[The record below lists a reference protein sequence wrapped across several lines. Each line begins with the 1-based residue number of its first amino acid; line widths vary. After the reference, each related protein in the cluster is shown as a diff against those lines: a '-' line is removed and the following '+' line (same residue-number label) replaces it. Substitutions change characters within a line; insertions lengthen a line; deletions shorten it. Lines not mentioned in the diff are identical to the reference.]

1 MHIFRLAPIFR
12 EGRAPLRPLAGGE
25 GGTRRGSDGRV
36 RWAAPLFGTRRS
48 PTSPQPSPPHRRR
61 GGYFGHL
68 PCCEICA
75 CPSAFAWVTTR
86 SCDEPRRT
94 HNPPSA
100 EAGDRRV
107 PLLRGRSARRTAIRG
122 LARAG
127 GGRCTLLD
135 DD

>member
-1 MHIFRLAPIFR
+1 MHTFRLAPIFR

-68 PCCEICA
+68 SGCEICA
-75 CPSAFAWVTTR
+75 CPSAFAGVTVIVYDGIVAPYRLTR
-86 SCDEPRRT
+86 CAFFPRSQ
-94 HNPPSA
+94 N
-100 EAGDRRV
+100 
-107 PLLRGRSARRTAIRG
+107 
-122 LARAG
+122 
-127 GGRCTLLD
+127 
-135 DD
+135 

>member
-1 MHIFRLAPIFR
+1 MHTFRLAPIFR

-68 PCCEICA
+68 PGCEICA
-75 CPSAFAWVTTR
+75 CPSAFAGATITR
-86 SCDEPRRT
+86 CEDQLHFEPGSECLTRDA
-94 HNPPSA
+94 S
-100 EAGDRRV
+100 
-107 PLLRGRSARRTAIRG
+107 S
-122 LARAG
+122 
-127 GGRCTLLD
+127 
-135 DD
+135 

>member
-48 PTSPQPSPPHRRR
+48 PTSPQPSPPRRR

-68 PCCEICA
+68 PGCEICA
-75 CPSAFAWVTTR
+75 CPSAKAGVQESRGTNQRPLDPRFSGDDESTCSEVIGRIGGQVFSTFQMKSAGAMITPVTF
-86 SCDEPRRT
+86 
-94 HNPPSA
+94 
-100 EAGDRRV
+100 
-107 PLLRGRSARRTAIRG
+107 LR
-122 LARAG
+122 
-127 GGRCTLLD
+127 
-135 DD
+135 